1 MIQNSI
7 FIFEML
13 QIVIFIGKRNEI
25 IILMWAGAGGKEYL
39 LVLIVFFHIIFYAR
53 AQARCILY
61 MNK

>member
-7 FIFEML
+7 FIFEVL

-53 AQARCILY
+53 AQARVYIIY
-61 MNK
+61 E